1 MERLHFGIFMRLQ
14 LDPDS
19 VYIQTIMNIFSSIYN
34 TSLGADY
41 NTIPGSVGGYE
52 TIYTITW
59 LFTVLLSVQLLLLLL
74 LSMMLFLLLLLLLFL
89 LLGVVIDAA
98 S

>member
-34 TSLGADY
+34 RLGADY
-41 NTIPGSVGGYE
+41 NT
-52 TIYTITW
+52 
-59 LFTVLLSVQLLLLLL
+59 
-74 LSMMLFLLLLLLLFL
+74 
-89 LLGVVIDAA
+89 
-98 S
+98 

>member
-1 MERLHFGIFMRLQ
+1 MERLHFDIFMRLQ

-74 LSMMLFLLLLLLLFL
+74 SILFLLLLLLLFL